1 MKFFIAFMILVC
13 VVFPGFSQSAASDRF
28 QALSDSMDRTINSS
42 NSKLESYDEFS
53 SDSSNTNTFMR
64 YNRRHEVLRE
74 ALGDS
79 ESRLDLLIR
88 TNDRPSL
95 IKEERDNYENLLNNL
110 KSLKSD
116 YDSWLRSVQ

>member
-1 MKFFIAFMILVC
+1 MKFFITFVILVC
-13 VVFPGFSQSAASDRF
+13 VVFPGFSQSASSDRF
-28 QALSDSMDRTINSS
+28 KALSDSMDRTINSS
-42 NSKLESYDEFS
+42 SSKLESYDELS
-53 SDSSNTNTFMR
+53 LDSSNTNTFMR
-64 YNRRHEVLRE
+64 YNRRHEVLKE

-95 IKEERDNYENLLNNL
+95 IREERDNYENLLNNV

>member
-95 IKEERDNYENLLNNL
+95 IREERDNYENLLNNL

>member
-1 MKFFIAFMILVC
+1 MKFFIAFVILIC
-13 VVFPGFSQSAASDRF
+13 VAFPGFSQSANSDRF
-28 QALSDSMDRTINSS
+28 QALSDSMERTISS
-42 NSKLESYDEFS
+42 SSSKLESYDELS
-53 SDSSNTNTFMR
+53 LDSSSTNTFIR
-64 YNRRHEVLRE
+64 YNRRYDNLRE
-74 ALGDS
+74 ALRDS

-95 IKEERDNYENLLNNL
+95 IREERDNYERLLDNL